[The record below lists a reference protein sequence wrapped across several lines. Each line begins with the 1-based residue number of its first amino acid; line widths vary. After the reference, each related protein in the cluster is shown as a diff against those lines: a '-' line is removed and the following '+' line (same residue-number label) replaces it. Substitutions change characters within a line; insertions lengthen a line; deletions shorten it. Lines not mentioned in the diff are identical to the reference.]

1 MNLATLVLDDEAPTV
16 LDSVLALA
24 LLDLLQPGD
33 VEAGSNRLVVRGRVR
48 RHSCPFLTGLSSI
61 VLVSLSG

>member
-1 MNLATLVLDDEAPTV
+1 
-16 LDSVLALA
+16 LALA